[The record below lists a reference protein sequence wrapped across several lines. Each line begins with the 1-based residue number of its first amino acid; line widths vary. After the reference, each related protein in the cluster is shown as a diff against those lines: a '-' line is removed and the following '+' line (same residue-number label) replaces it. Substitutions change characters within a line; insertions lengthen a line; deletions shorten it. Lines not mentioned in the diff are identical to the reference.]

1 MKTVTTDLDEATISR
16 VTRNLELAGRFT
28 LSIFNDPSI
37 LDEIPDGGQIVLI
50 PDDDP
55 ELAESNLQ
63 GGIRRIRE
71 GKNVTF
77 RHIRAAEVP
86 KLPKLPPVRLIP
98 DDGHER

>member
-1 MKTVTTDLDEATISR
+1 MKTTKTELDEATISR
-16 VTRNLELAGRFT
+16 VTRNIELAGRFT

-37 LDEIPDGGQIVLI
+37 LDEIPHGGEIVLI

-63 GGIRRIRE
+63 GGIRSVRA
-71 GKNVTF
+71 GKNITF

-86 KLPKLPPVRLIP
+86 KLPDLPPVRWIP
-98 DDGHER
+98 DEERE